1 MAIFGIGN
9 NNIDI
14 LSEKPKV
21 IEAEL
26 ESLKLNGRKLVNDLK
41 IIDQK
46 LEVKMDEGS
55 VPGISEE
62 SMKHVALEIT
72 LINDD
77 KEMKLHE
84 IQKNREDAQ
93 MARVI
98 LKVLRKAETGGSPI
112 RAAMKAM
119 GNEKLFARMQELA
132 MDENKSEAIVDEV
145 INTGKIFTS
154 ESGTKL
160 AGEMKEVF
168 DELQARQK
176 SRES

>member
-1 MAIFGIGN
+1 
-9 NNIDI
+9 
-14 LSEKPKV
+14 
-21 IEAEL
+21 
-26 ESLKLNGRKLVNDLK
+26 
-41 IIDQK
+41 
-46 LEVKMDEGS
+46 
-55 VPGISEE
+55 
-62 SMKHVALEIT
+62 
-72 LINDD
+72 
-77 KEMKLHE
+77 MKLHE

-98 LKVLRKAETGGSPI
+98 LQVLRKAETGGSPI

-132 MDENKSEAIVDEV
+132 MDENQSEAMVDEV

-160 AGEMKEVF
+160 TGEMKGVF

-176 SRES
+176 SRDS